1 MAGGELVGM
10 YGYIRTQA
18 RGGTQIIATTWCN
31 WQHQPSVIKV
41 AMVVP
46 VLSYERKRF
55 LFHEMARRRGL
66 TGRWKYTKEEKL
78 ILSFIQKGLYGFQ
91 AAVHYF
97 SSHSQFARMKEG
109 MMTKLQAVYQTENL
123 VFVVHHDKELREK
136 VLNVYGAQIEC
147 IKQRSKKDVEYNQD
161 LLSRLY
167 EAVKKHYL
175 LQQSARLRH
184 QLFLTNKKINKNI

>member
-1 MAGGELVGM
+1 VIEVGM
-10 YGYIRTQA
+10 
-18 RGGTQIIATTWCN
+18 
-31 WQHQPSVIKV
+31 V
-41 AMVVP
+41 

-91 AAVHYF
+91 AAVRCF
-97 SSHSQFARMKEG
+97 SSCSRFARMKEG
-109 MMTKLQAVYQTENL
+109 MTKLQAVYRTENL
-123 VFVVHHDKELREK
+123 VFVVRHDKELKEK
-136 VLNVYGAQIEC
+136 VLNVYGTQIER

-184 QLFLTNKKINKNI
+184 QLFLMNKKINKNI